1 MSRRFRICM
10 AKGGRES
17 ARPSY
22 GRPKLTLN
30 SRGEKIPKTV
40 CRKTLRPQFSYF
52 SLEIESAVFWYI
64 RNIADSISRLK
75 SENCGRKVL
84 GNTYLFLLATRISP
98 ASPNFGQAKHG
109 QNGPAATDCQQCI
122 FYPICG
128 HHFTHRTHT
137 NISFRFRPGGR
148 RLKNFH
154 FSRNSIAARV
164 FFLPACCGLNFD
176 ATDLPHS
183 SFEPLYPKL
192 FRGTPEV
199 DLVSTVWPPDLPK
212 VRWCR
217 YLSPRNGCF

>member
-1 MSRRFRICM
+1 MLYS
-10 AKGGRES
+10 
-17 ARPSY
+17 
-22 GRPKLTLN
+22 
-30 SRGEKIPKTV
+30 
-40 CRKTLRPQFSYF
+40 Q
-52 SLEIESAVFWYI
+52 
-64 RNIADSISRLK
+64 
-75 SENCGRKVL
+75 NCGRL
-84 GNTYLFLLATRISP
+84 IFWNTSLFLLATRVLQ
-98 ASPNFGQAKHG
+98 ASPNFGR

-154 FSRNSIAARV
+154 FSRNSIATRV

-212 VRWCR
+212 VR
-217 YLSPRNGCF
+217 